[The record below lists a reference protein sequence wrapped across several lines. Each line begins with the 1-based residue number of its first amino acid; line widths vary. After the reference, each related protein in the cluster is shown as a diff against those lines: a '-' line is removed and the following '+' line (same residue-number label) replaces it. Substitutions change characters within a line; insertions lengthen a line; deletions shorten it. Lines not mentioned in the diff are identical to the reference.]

1 MISNAVAS
9 RRTDCEL
16 KEKRTM
22 NLLIVGS
29 PEFQNRTQRNR
40 QHKKSEVYPFS
51 PEDSAKIVQYF
62 IQNEKWIHLLAFT
75 FGYNTG
81 RRAGD
86 YLGFTWEQIYNPS
99 TGKFRSDISG
109 FKEEKTGKYAVVHIN
124 SALKSVIELYLE
136 KTKCDPAKNHYA
148 EPVFKQLCGTHPG
161 SVLTI
166 DGHRK
171 ALKKAAAN
179 LGIEYNVGTHS
190 ARKSFGADSR
200 MLHPDDYDSIETLQT
215 IFNHSSSKITNRYI
229 GLTKTN
235 TDNYYN
241 DIGDFYSEYILSG
254 KKYEGIESQ
263 PIITIHSSDLKDV
276 LISAYETGKENSQ
289 SEDPMVHAKAI
300 ARILQ
305 KIEEVS
311 K

>member
-1 MISNAVAS
+1 MILNYAPAYFETNKPKDKNNV
-9 RRTDCEL
+9 E
-16 KEKRTM
+16 
-22 NLLIVGS
+22 LLIVGS
-29 PEFQNRTQRNR
+29 NEFRTRVNRERRN
-40 QHKKSEVYPFS
+40 KKSEVYPFS
-51 PEDSAKIVQYF
+51 PEDSAKVVQYF
-62 IQNEKWIHLLAFT
+62 IQNQKWIHLLAFT

-86 YLGFTWEQIYNPS
+86 YLQFTWEQLYNPS

-109 FKEEKTGKYAVVHIN
+109 FKEKKTGKYAVVHIN

-136 KTKCDPAKNHYA
+136 KTKCDPAKNNYR
-148 EPVFKQLCGTHPG
+148 EPVFKQLCGTHSG
-161 SVLTI
+161 NILTI

-171 ALKKAAAN
+171 ALKKAACD

-200 MLHPDDYDSIETLQT
+200 MLHPDDYDSMETLQT

-235 TDNYYN
+235 TDNYYD
-241 DIGDFYSEYILSG
+241 DIGDFYNEYIFSG
-254 KKYEGIESQ
+254 KKYEGIESK
-263 PIITIHSSDLKDV
+263 PVVTIHSSDLKEII
-276 LISAYETGKENSQ
+276 ISAYETGKNNSQ
-289 SEDPMVHAKAI
+289 NEDPMAHARAI
-300 ARILQ
+300 AEILQ
-305 KIEEVS
+305 KIEDIS